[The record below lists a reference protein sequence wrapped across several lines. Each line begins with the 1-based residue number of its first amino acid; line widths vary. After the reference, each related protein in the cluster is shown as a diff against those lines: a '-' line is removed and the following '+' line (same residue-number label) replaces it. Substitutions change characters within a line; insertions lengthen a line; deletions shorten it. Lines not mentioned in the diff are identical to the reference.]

1 MNKAVALL
9 DRIGSLPACKQA
21 ASQLANTIRTRSA
34 RLVCSLELAMNRLIA
49 GWALFMLMAGGV
61 KVLSAQPES
70 APQAALLLLPYL
82 LIAGAPIA
90 GFRIATASF
99 PRGMLTAPLEL
110 RLSRYGTWRALD
122 PISARDNP
130 AFGPIGFMASLLV
143 GILLNVPT
151 RTLEYLV
158 AVPAV
163 STSAPQWAQTYFAVM
178 SADVI
183 VMNFFYMVCFV
194 LALRTNPLFPRMLL
208 FAWVFDLMMQLL
220 IAHRLSLATDLPG
233 DIVQPLITLLNGN
246 IVKVLISG
254 VVWLPYLILSERV
267 NVTYR
272 SRTMLPV

>member
-1 MNKAVALL
+1 MNKAAALL
-9 DRIGSLPACKQA
+9 DRIGSLPAIQQA
-21 ASQLANTIRTRSA
+21 ACQLANTIRTRSA

-49 GWALFMLMAGGV
+49 GWALFMLMAGGA

-90 GFRIATASF
+90 GFRIAAASF

-151 RTLEYLV
+151 RTLEYLA

-220 IAHRLSLATDLPG
+220 IAHRLALATDLPS